1 MIDPFVLLTPVL
13 VLGVMALLRFIG
25 CDTVLGLPYVVQAVS
40 FNPPGGSYFGA
51 VDVKLLSEQG
61 ANILYTTM
69 DTGGPDQPFDPNPNL
84 GQVIHVAS
92 NTTIRATATKEG
104 GSSGVQ
110 SAKYLIGP
118 ITFLD
123 VKENDDTTN
132 NNTVVTPAFG
142 VLQQG
147 ILMVVWIWYRDPTN
161 GNIEVQ
167 AVIDSGGN
175 TYTRAAGPTP
185 AQGTVSQHRQEL
197 WYSTIQTTGTGFVVT
212 ATFPSAPLE
221 KSISAH
227 AYVGADPDNPLDA
240 TNPSADMAS
249 MTGSSINV
257 STATV
262 TTDHARLI
270 FGAVVIVGASGGP
283 GGGFRARTMLPNGN
297 VSEDADVTMPGQVV
311 AATFQNPSSA
321 SWIAQMC
328 AFK

>member
-25 CDTVLGLPYVVQAVS
+25 CDHFLGLDYVVQAVS
-40 FNPPGGSYFGA
+40 FVPQGGSYFGA
-51 VDVKLLSEQG
+51 TDVTLSSEPL

-69 DTGGPDQPFDPNPNL
+69 DTGDPNL
-84 GQVIHVAS
+84 SFVSKIHVAS

-110 SAKYLIGP
+110 SARYLIGP

-132 NNTVVTPAFG
+132 NNTVDTPAFG

-147 ILMVVWIWYRDPTN
+147 VLMVVWIWYIDPTN

-167 AVIDSGGN
+167 NVSDSGGN
-175 TYTRAAGPTP
+175 TYFRAAGPTP
-185 AQGTVSQHRQEL
+185 AQGTVSGHRQEL

-212 ATFPSAPLE
+212 ATFPSAPPFPSR

-240 TNPSADMAS
+240 TNPPTEAAS
-249 MTGSSINV
+249 LTGNSINV
-257 STATV
+257 STGSV

-270 FGAVVIVGASGGP
+270 FGAVVIVGASGMP
-283 GGGFRARTMLPNGN
+283 GGTFRARTMLPNGN
-297 VSEDADVTMPGQVV
+297 VSEDADVMMPGQMV
-311 AATFQNPSSA
+311 AATFQINLGPA